1 MKKLLALFLIA
12 FITLPSVASAALI
25 VGDTSQQKDSAIGTS
40 HTMAHT
46 VVSGEQ
52 LFCFASSG
60 TGTGSSFQ
68 FNGVAMSTVT
78 TVSGFAGG
86 TSYAL
91 YLENPDAGTLNFTWT
106 SSANDNHGM
115 TCISISGAK
124 DTQPEASGT
133 ASGTN
138 PTSPSATA
146 VTESGLKVIWGTSIR
161 NGAGSDQ
168 TINNGCSINQRLE
181 NYGGSYEAAMGYG
194 TYSSSG
200 SQSCDYTNGGTNNQ
214 GSIMLLVA
222 EEPSSTSILAGSMSF

>member
-1 MKKLLALFLIA
+1 MKKLIALFLVA
-12 FITLPSVASAALI
+12 FLSIPSVASAALV

-60 TGTGSSFQ
+60 AGTGSSFQ
-68 FNGVAMSTVT
+68 FNGDAMSTVT
-78 TVSGFAGG
+78 SISGFGGG

-106 SSANDNHGM
+106 SSNDDNHGM

-124 DTQPEASGT
+124 DTQPEAFGSATG
-133 ASGTN
+133 SN

-146 VTESGLKVIWGTSIR
+146 VTESGLKVLWGTSIR
-161 NGAGSDQ
+161 NGGGSDQ

-194 TYSSSG
+194 TYTSSG

-214 GSIMLLVA
+214 GSIIVLVA
-222 EEPSSTSILAGSMSF
+222 AEAGATSILAGSMSF